1 MERLGHRLQFIAD
14 TTEKNIHLEELKDK
28 TAYEVLKVLLDQLE
42 QAPNIRLN
50 EKIILK
56 YKAYDFAILLNL

>member
-1 MERLGHRLQFIAD
+1 MEQLGHHLQFIAD
-14 TTEKNIHLEELKDK
+14 TAEKNLHLAKLKDK
-28 TAYEVLKVLLDQLE
+28 TAYGVLKFLLDQLD

-56 YKAYDFAILLNL
+56 YKAYDFAILLDL